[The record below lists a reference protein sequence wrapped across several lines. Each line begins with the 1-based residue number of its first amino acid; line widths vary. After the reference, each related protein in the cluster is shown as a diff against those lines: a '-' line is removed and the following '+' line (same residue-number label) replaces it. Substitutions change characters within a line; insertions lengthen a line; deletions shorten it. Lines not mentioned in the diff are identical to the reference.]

1 MTTNDYRCSRSASCS
16 LLCHG
21 VAVVS
26 LRGVVE
32 SCSLL
37 AKWVGMKGEGT
48 CLCVIMKKTTT
59 NDDNV
64 VVVHCL
70 VTTLLPVTWHL
81 GPIFVVVVWS
91 WSIVV
96 VRRVRGGGHG

>member
-16 LLCHG
+16 LLCHD
-21 VAVVS
+21 VVVVWCC
-26 LRGVVE
+26 GVVE

-48 CLCVIMKKTTT
+48 HLCVIMTKTTT
-59 NDDNV
+59 NDDNFC
-64 VVVHCL
+64 HL
-70 VTTLLPVTWHL
+70 VTTSLPVTWHL